1 MSLNIQAPEKPSRAD
16 GFSVWRRGGGRGGGL
31 CMNKGRNKVWD
42 EASEIAVHILSL
54 ISVLIIIFIFIFVF
68 SKAWPVI
75 RESGLGLITKTG
87 FDKQISD
94 AFNAATGAPMLEFG
108 LFGII
113 AGTVVATGIS
123 LIFAAVL
130 GVGAAITIAELA
142 PKAIGRLL
150 NSIVKL
156 LASIPSV
163 IFGLVGIIVIVPL
176 VEKAF
181 VTSDMQIEYLQYFQL
196 SGRSLLSSVIVLTF
210 MIVPM
215 VISLSIDALSAVPD
229 IYRETGYA
237 FGMSQFR
244 VIWKIVL
251 PSARSG
257 IIASIILAA
266 GRGIGEAIAIS
277 MVCGG
282 VGNVPDLSMGF
293 VSLLT
298 PILTL
303 SSAIIN
309 KSEAMS
315 VASVESVLFACG
327 AVLLVFGA
335 MLSIGAKLI
344 ERRLRRNI
352 GYDD

>member
-1 MSLNIQAPEKPSRAD
+1 MKDRLPKWAD
-16 GFSVWRRGGGRGGGL
+16 RT
-31 CMNKGRNKVWD
+31 
-42 EASEIAVHILSL
+42 SEIMVRSLSF
-54 ISVLIIIFIFIFVF
+54 ISVLVIAFIFVF
-68 SKAWPVI
+68 VFFKAWPVI
-75 RESGLGLITKTG
+75 RESGIGLLAKTG
-87 FDKQISD
+87 FDGQISD
-94 AFNAATGAPMLEFG
+94 AFYSSTDTPMLTFG
-108 LFGII
+108 LLGLIV
-113 AGTVVATGIS
+113 GTVVTTGLS
-123 LIFAAVL
+123 LIFAATF
-130 GVGAAITIAELA
+130 GIGAAITIAELA
-142 PKAIGRLL
+142 PKKLGSFL
-150 NSIVKL
+150 NSVVRL

-181 VTSDMQIEYLQYFQL
+181 VTTEMQIEYLEYFQIT
-196 SGRSLLSSVIVLTF
+196 GRNLLSSVMVLTF

-215 VISLSIDALSAVPD
+215 VISLSIDALNAVPD
-229 IYRETGYA
+229 KYRETGYA
-237 FGMSQFR
+237 FGMTRFR

-266 GRGIGEAIAIS
+266 GRGIGEAIAVS

-282 VGNVPDLSMGF
+282 IGNIPDLSMGF

-298 PILTL
+298 PVLTL

-315 VASVESVLFACG
+315 VASVESALFACG
-327 AVLLVFGA
+327 AILLVFGA
-335 MLSIGAKLI
+335 ALSIGAKAI
-344 ERRLRRNI
+344 EKRVRRKL